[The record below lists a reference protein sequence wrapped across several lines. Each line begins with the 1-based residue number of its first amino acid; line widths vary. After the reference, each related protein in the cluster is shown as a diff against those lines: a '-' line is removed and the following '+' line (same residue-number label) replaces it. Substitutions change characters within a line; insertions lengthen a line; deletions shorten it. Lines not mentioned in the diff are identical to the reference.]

1 LSINLLIILQEAR
14 ACDLVLW
21 QGAIPLTVAKG
32 IVHPGAGGRPDH
44 VPVQV
49 DLVMEGWTRV
59 PLPVPTEEMTVL
71 DDARGSIIQWPQTQ
85 IMLDQVA
92 YLNNKYLSL
101 HSNHSFGILENCTN
115 FDTDTTR

>member
-1 LSINLLIILQEAR
+1 MDARTSSCPVVLLSSGSIML
-14 ACDLVLW
+14 
-21 QGAIPLTVAKG
+21 
-32 IVHPGAGGRPDH
+32 
-44 VPVQV
+44 
-49 DLVMEGWTRV
+49 
-59 PLPVPTEEMTVL
+59 VL